1 MPLKPHAEVH
11 EASSEREASRAGASK
26 QASQAWY
33 ENFPEAAASSHQ
45 LASPTTFAPQRFS
58 GECCFSLAHLFQAQ
72 KCVNMLQNA
81 YELTSRHQGNEQTE
95 GTEKTLTRNSNIMTE
110 AELEAPHATTATSS
124 FINMSICCFYWPLC
138 RSCGL
143 AFWG

>member
-1 MPLKPHAEVH
+1 MRRFTKQALK
-11 EASSEREASRAGASK
+11 ERLLVLERASRPRRPGTRTSLRPQPARI
-26 QASQAWY
+26 
-33 ENFPEAAASSHQ
+33 SSHQ
-45 LASPTTFAPQRFS
+45 LASPTTFAPQPIS
-58 GECCFSLAHLFQAQ
+58 GECCFSWAHLFQAQ

-124 FINMSICCFYWPLC
+124 FINMSICCLYWPLC